1 MAKKTSSLS
10 IIDDGIAVDGSI
22 EFTGELLIRG
32 SLTGKVTGD
41 TVTIAE
47 EGTVKADMQIK
58 RMTVG
63 GLFEG
68 DVQAAEELVVLPN
81 GECRGKVVCK
91 QLVVQED
98 QSILASGPNRARVLA
113 SASGASP
120 IPWFASAARSSRR
133 G

>member
-1 MAKKTSSLS
+1 VAKKTSSLS

-32 SLTGKVTGD
+32 RLTGKVTGD

-58 RMTVG
+58 HMTVG

-68 DVQAAEELVVLPN
+68 EVQVAEELVILPN
-81 GECRGKVVCK
+81 GECRGKVICK
-91 QLVVQED
+91 RLVVQEGG
-98 QSILASGPNRARVLA
+98 ILNADVSHLGGAGGYREKKV
-113 SASGASP
+113 SAPS
-120 IPWFASAARSSRR
+120 RSMIDL
-133 G
+133 

>member
-32 SLTGKVTGD
+32 CLTGKVTGD

-68 DVQAAEELVVLPN
+68 EVQAAEELVILPN

-91 QLVVQED
+91 KLVVQE
-98 QSILASGPNRARVLA
+98 GGVLNA
-113 SASGASP
+113 DVSHLGSPGGYREKKVSAP
-120 IPWFASAARSSRR
+120 ARSMIDL
-133 G
+133 